1 MQYCDSR
8 ITDQEFDG
16 ILHTDKLHLM
26 GVIAINKILA
36 YISVHTTS
44 ESS

>member
-36 YISVHTTS
+36 YTLLRKVVDV
-44 ESS
+44 

>member
-16 ILHTDKLHLM
+16 ILHTDKLRLI
-26 GVIAINKILA
+26 GVTAINKILA
-36 YISVHTTS
+36 YTLHS